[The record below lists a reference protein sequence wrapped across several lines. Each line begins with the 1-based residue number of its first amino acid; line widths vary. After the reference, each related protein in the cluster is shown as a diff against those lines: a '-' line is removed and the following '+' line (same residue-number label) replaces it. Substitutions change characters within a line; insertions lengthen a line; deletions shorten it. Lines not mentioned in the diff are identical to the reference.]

1 MSIISLKATLAAG
14 TGTGKSFSAY
24 DLKGPTAVF
33 REDSPIG
40 IAGTISLKR
49 TEPKSTKD
57 YAGAARGEVRFT
69 RQFSDALG
77 RQWPAVFTGNSSIPA
92 FLTDAQKQAFIIEGT
107 LAFQDVA
114 VQDTLSKLL
123 IPQS

>member
-14 TGTGKSFSAY
+14 TGTGKTFSAY

-33 REDSPIG
+33 REDSPVG
-40 IAGTISLKR
+40 IAGTIALKR

-57 YAGAARGEVRFT
+57 YAGAARGEIRFT
-69 RQFSDALG
+69 RHYTDALG
-77 RQWPAVFTGNSSIPA
+77 RQWPAVFTGSSSIPA
-92 FLTDAQKQAFIIEGT
+92 FLTDAQKQAFIVEGT
-107 LAFQDVA
+107 LAIQEGA
-114 VQDTLSKLL
+114 AQDTLSKLM